1 MEGVHNSSMKRNY
14 ELAFVVRVDSTEEAI
29 NDIVNQV
36 QTWAVGDN
44 AGAINKIDRWGRRK
58 LAYEID
64 KQREGYYVIMFAE
77 IDTKNLPEL
86 ERNLK
91 LSTSILR
98 YLIVRADEDKPQSN

>member
-1 MEGVHNSSMKRNY
+1 MKRNY
-14 ELAFVVRVDSTEEAI
+14 ELAFVVRVDSSEEAI
-29 NDIVNQV
+29 NDVVNQV
-36 QTWAVGDN
+36 QSWVVADSVGAVT
-44 AGAINKIDRWGRRK
+44 KVDRWGRRK

-64 KQREGYYVIMFAE
+64 KQREGYYVFMLAE

-98 YLIVRADEDKPQSN
+98 YLIVRADEDKPQNK